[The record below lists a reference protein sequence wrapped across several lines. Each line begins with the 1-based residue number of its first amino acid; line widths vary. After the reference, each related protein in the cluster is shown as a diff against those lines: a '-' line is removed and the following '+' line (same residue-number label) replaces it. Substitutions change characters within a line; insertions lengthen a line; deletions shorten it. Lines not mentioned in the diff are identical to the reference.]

1 MPGKNKETNGISGPD
16 LDARE
21 EKLLKRKE
29 RLDALEAGIKA
40 REKELAAKES
50 KRKQI
55 VLRLPESLWNEI
67 ARWAEDDFRSINGQI
82 EYLLTECVKQRKKD
96 GKYVGRD
103 IDAPLDIVIED
114 KKG

>member
-1 MPGKNKETNGISGPD
+1 MPGNNNENNGISGPE

-40 REKELAAKES
+40 KEKELAAKES
-50 KRKQI
+50 RRKQI
-55 VLRLPESLWNEI
+55 MLRLPESLWNEI

-82 EYLLTECVKQRKKD
+82 EYLLTKSVRERK
-96 GKYVGRD
+96 
-103 IDAPLDIVIED
+103 
-114 KKG
+114 

>member
-1 MPGKNKETNGISGPD
+1 MPGNNTDNKKISAPE

-29 RLDALEAGIKA
+29 KLDALEADIKA
-40 REKELAAKES
+40 RERELAAKES

-67 ARWAEDDFRSINGQI
+67 AKWAEDDFRSINGQI
-82 EYLLTECVKQRKKD
+82 EYLLTKSVRERK
-96 GKYVGRD
+96 
-103 IDAPLDIVIED
+103 
-114 KKG
+114 

>member
-1 MPGKNKETNGISGPD
+1 MPGNNNENNGISGPE

-50 KRKQI
+50 RRKQI

-67 ARWAEDDFRSINGQI
+67 ARWTEDDFRSINGQI
-82 EYLLTECVKQRKKD
+82 EYLLTKSVRERK
-96 GKYVGRD
+96 
-103 IDAPLDIVIED
+103 
-114 KKG
+114 

>member
-1 MPGKNKETNGISGPD
+1 MPGNNNYKNGISGLE

-29 RLDALEAGIKA
+29 KLDALEAGMKA

-50 KRKQI
+50 RRKQI

-82 EYLLTECVKQRKKD
+82 EYLLTKSVRVRK
-96 GKYVGRD
+96 
-103 IDAPLDIVIED
+103 
-114 KKG
+114 